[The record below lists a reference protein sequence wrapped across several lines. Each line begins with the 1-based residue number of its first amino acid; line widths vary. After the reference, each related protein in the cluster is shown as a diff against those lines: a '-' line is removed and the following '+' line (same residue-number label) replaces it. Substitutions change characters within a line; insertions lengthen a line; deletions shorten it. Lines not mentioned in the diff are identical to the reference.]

1 MDDVTVFVDD
11 AILGRLPP
19 ICTKHGD
26 ATTDRVVQ
34 TEPVGAPGL
43 GILWLVLLLGPI
55 GWVAAFILSMTSSAR
70 GERLTVKLPLCE
82 QSFRQNRTARRFKAS
97 ASAGAIVLAIVT
109 FAMAVHA
116 SSFLWIAMTAL
127 FGVATVLAA
136 AEWLHESRVC
146 KRSSVGVSIDV
157 TRRWVTLH
165 RVHPA
170 FKGAILPTRYDIDIA
185 YDHQNAVDIDIDGD
199 RGA

>member
-1 MDDVTVFVDD
+1 MDDVIVFVDD

-19 ICTKHGD
+19 ICIKHGD
-26 ATTDRVVQ
+26 ATADSVVQ
-34 TEPVGAPGL
+34 TEPVGASGL
-43 GILWLVLLLGPI
+43 GILWLLLVLGPI
-55 GWVAAFILSMTSSAR
+55 GWIAAFILSMTGSAR

-82 QSFRQNRTARRFKAS
+82 ESFRQNRTARRFRTS
-97 ASAGAIVLAIVT
+97 ASAGATVLAIVT

-127 FGVATVLAA
+127 FGVAAVLAA

-157 TRRWVTLH
+157 SRRWVTLH
-165 RVHPA
+165 RVHPT
-170 FKGAILPTRYDIDIA
+170 FKGAIRSTKYDVDA
-185 YDHQNAVDIDIDGD
+185 SYDHPSAGPSP
-199 RGA
+199 AT